1 MAVTAMTPKRRAA
14 FLVALEEHATV
25 LHACKAIGVSR
36 NCVYQL
42 RQRDEEFAL
51 AWADVEERV
60 VERMEREAL
69 RRGVEGVE
77 RDVYYKGEVVGQERQ
92 FSDTL
97 LIFMLKAA
105 RPEKYR
111 ENVKVEH
118 SGSITHDLAAMTDEQ
133 LRELADGLTAKR
145 D

>member
-1 MAVTAMTPKRRAA
+1 MAMTAMTPKKRAA
-14 FLVALEEHATV
+14 FLAALEETATV
-25 LHACKAIGVSR
+25 LHACKQIGVSR
-36 NCVYQL
+36 TCVYNL
-42 RQRDEEFAL
+42 RQRDEDFAL

-69 RRGVEGVE
+69 RRGVDGVE
-77 RDVYYKGEVVGQERQ
+77 RDVYYKGQIVGQERQ

-118 SGSITHDLAAMTDEQ
+118 SGTVSHDLASMPVA
-133 LRELADGLTAKR
+133 ELEALAAGINAKR
-145 D
+145 G